1 MTREQEIWAYQQ
13 VVQEQGR
20 ALGKIDA
27 MVQEY
32 PYARELCDRIHQIIQ
47 ELYPNEHTEGTEDV

>member
-1 MTREQEIWAYQQ
+1 MTEIEAYQK
-13 VVQEQGR
+13 VIQEQGA

-32 PYARELCDRIHQIIQ
+32 QYARELCERIHQIIAA
-47 ELYPNEHTEGTEDV
+47 LHTNEHFAEDGE